1 MNTAPANETELLERV
16 LDLAGTFGWHR
27 AHFRAAR
34 TQRGWVTPVAGD
46 GKGFPDLV
54 LVPPPGRGSVIYRE
68 LKSKGAKLTPE
79 QEVWRDR
86 LLAAGENWA
95 LWQPDD
101 WPTIV
106 MLLSFGRASA

>member
-1 MNTAPANETELLERV
+1 MKGPANETELLEAV
-16 LDLAGTFGWHR
+16 LDLAATCGWLR
-27 AHFRAAR
+27 AHFRPAR
-34 TQRGWVTPVAGD
+34 TAQGWRTPVSGD

-54 LVPPPGRGSVIYRE
+54 LVPPPGHGRVIYRE
-68 LKSKGAKLTPE
+68 LKSPGRRLDPD

-95 LWQPDD
+95 VWYPAD

-106 MLLSFGRASA
+106 PLLTLGRGSA